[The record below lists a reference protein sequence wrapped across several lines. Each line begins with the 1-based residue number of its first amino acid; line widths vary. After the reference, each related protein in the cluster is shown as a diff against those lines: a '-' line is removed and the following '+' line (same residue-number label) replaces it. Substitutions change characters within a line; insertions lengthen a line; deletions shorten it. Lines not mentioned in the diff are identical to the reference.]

1 MNVLAWRTNRE
12 PTIHAMK
19 LTRRQQEIY
28 DFLRNNAER
37 FAHPPTYDELCQR
50 LGLSS
55 RGSLH
60 KHIQA
65 LVEAGVVEPLEG
77 RQGIRLAGRE
87 ETDAGIPHLGA
98 IAAGRPIEALSQ
110 PEFLPVPD
118 FLLSKR
124 PCYVLT
130 VKGDSMIEAGIMNGD
145 LVVIEQR
152 DTARNGEI
160 VVALINGNE
169 ATLKRLQNNN
179 DGSVTLIPENSTMVP
194 MNYPATQVEIQGVL
208 VSLLRRY

>member
-1 MNVLAWRTNRE
+1 
-12 PTIHAMK
+12 MK

-28 DFLRNNAER
+28 DYLLSSAEQ
-37 FAHPPTYDELCQR
+37 FAYPPTYDELCR
-50 LGLSS
+50 ALGLSS

-65 LVEAGVVEPLEG
+65 LIDAGLVEAMEG
-77 RQGIRLAGRE
+77 RQGIRLVEKEQHDR
-87 ETDAGIPHLGA
+87 GIPHLGL
-98 IAAGRPIEALSQ
+98 IAAGRPIEAIAQ

-118 FLLSKR
+118 FLIGKR

-130 VKGDSMIEAGIMNGD
+130 VKGDSMTEAGIMDGD
-145 LVVIEQR
+145 LVVIEER
-152 DTARNGEI
+152 NTARNGEI
-160 VVALINGNE
+160 VVALINKEE

-179 DGSVTLIPENSTMVP
+179 NGSVTLFPENRSMEP
-194 MNYPATQVEIQGVL
+194 MTYPAEQVEVQGVL